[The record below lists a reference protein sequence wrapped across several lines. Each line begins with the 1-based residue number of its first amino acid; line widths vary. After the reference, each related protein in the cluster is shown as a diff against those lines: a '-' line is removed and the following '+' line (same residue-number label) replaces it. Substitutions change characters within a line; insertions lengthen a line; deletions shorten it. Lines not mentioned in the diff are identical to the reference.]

1 MFVCTK
7 CYKGLTRFEK
17 AKKNV
22 EGIKGRSAV
31 FISPL
36 KTIKQKVKRQRV
48 DQLVGQVENVAH
60 APKHIA
66 TTKRVSTAKSLKFT
80 DISCNISVSSTLT
93 RSTRLKAKLDKIIL
107 KQLCIASRQIDENI
121 AISRHKFFDCSHLI
135 GFLTRSFERR
145 AHHAGSSHK
154 IGQVLSPL

>member
-7 CYKGLTRFEK
+7 CYDRLIRFKK

-36 KTIKQKVKRQRV
+36 KTIKRKVKRQRA
-48 DQLVGQVENVAH
+48 DQLVVLVENVARV
-60 APKHIA
+60 PEQIA

-80 DISCNISVSSTLT
+80 DISSNISVSSIVT
-93 RSTRLKAKLDKIIL
+93 RSTRLKAKLDKY
-107 KQLCIASRQIDENI
+107 
-121 AISRHKFFDCSHLI
+121 
-135 GFLTRSFERR
+135 
-145 AHHAGSSHK
+145 
-154 IGQVLSPL
+154 